1 VKQTAEEFGVPYRQ
15 HPTMTRAIVHHLILL
30 KQLGSENNWEAKTD
44 FSSESL
50 T

>member
-15 HPTMTRAIVHHLILL
+15 HATMRRAIKHHLLLL
-30 KQLGSENNWEAKTD
+30 KELGNND
-44 FSSESL
+44 QFSS